1 MKKIISIILAL
12 TLLLSC
18 CLLSSCG
25 NGNVPVD
32 EAITNEVDYSK
43 IIFYTKTIVNGEL
56 EYVSP
61 KNREELV
68 GYLRLHKWV
77 WYGCDACRTNI
88 CFGSENKLPLEYMV
102 ALNVPFEYIPNEE
115 PDGVEEIRYGVK
127 ILNYVEIKYGADID
141 VEALAE
147 CIEKM
152 VQSGKVESIIF
163 TDHSCAANE

>member
-1 MKKIISIILAL
+1 MKKFISIILTL

-25 NGNVPVD
+25 DGNVPVD

-77 WYGCDACRTNI
+77 WYGCDACRINI
-88 CFGSENKLPLEYMV
+88 CFGSENKIPLEYMV

-115 PDGVEEIRYGVK
+115 PDGVKDTR
-127 ILNYVEIKYGADID
+127 LNVVEIKYGAYVDM
-141 VEALAE
+141 EALAE

-152 VQSGKVESIIF
+152 VQSGKVESITF
-163 TDHSCAANE
+163 DYHLHASNE

>member
-1 MKKIISIILAL
+1 MKKLISILITL

-18 CLLSSCG
+18 CLLSSCRDE
-25 NGNVPVD
+25 NVPVD

-43 IIFYTKTIVNGEL
+43 IIFYTKQIVNGEL

-77 WYGCDACRTNI
+77 WYGCDACRINI
-88 CFGSENKLPLEYMV
+88 CFGSENKIPLEYMV

-115 PDGVEEIRYGVK
+115 PDGAEEIRYRVK
-127 ILNYVEIKYGADID
+127 KLNYVEIKYGAYVDM
-141 VEALAE
+141 EALAE

-152 VQSGKVESIIF
+152 VQSGKVKSITF
-163 TDHSCAANE
+163 DYHLHASNE